1 MGNTRNTGHLRNLIS
16 YDSSGNIILPANLT
30 VTGSLLANGGGSYA
44 TQSYV
49 TTQISNLVNAAPGA
63 LDTLNE
69 LATALGNDA
78 NFSTTVTNSI
88 ATKLALSGGTLT
100 GGLVGTT
107 LSLVGTNNVGIK
119 LKQGNQIADIPA
131 STNFYNGLV
140 FENVSTTNAFS
151 IGYSQ
156 GAKFSLNY
164 YDAASTYS
172 RLLTVSNSGL
182 VGLGIINPERI
193 LDLDATGGNAAI
205 RLRKASSNM
214 IFLGTGSS
222 STSAGT
228 ENAILQ
234 MHHNA
239 DERIR
244 LYTEGNSWIN
254 GGNLGVNTNNPLER
268 FSVNGNIHI
277 AGVGSLLYF
286 DSDASGRSIYQYVA
300 NLYEFHI
307 VNNRGNSARF
317 VLGNGSISL
326 GISSTSQF
334 YINTSTGNT
343 GIGTSSP
350 VSKLQVQDGDIRLQS
365 SGGGPSIIFGSYGVS
380 TTYPQG
386 QITLN
391 DAGFYGGHLDFFT
404 KANGASTNS
413 LNFVMRVAS
422 NSNVSI
428 GTYTATWKLSVANEA
443 VIGAQGGSDYTYI
456 SGGSGYGSV
465 IRNYYATGTI
475 NNEFRGNG
483 NNYVNLGYGS
493 FGIGTSNPIAK
504 LHVNG
509 GKLVHTSDDG
519 GYGQFQIN
527 ASNTSTEATILLSN
541 GGSGVNT
548 GNYTN
553 VGVIGMGAYG
563 NTRSILVLGTGY
575 SGGTLF
581 IRDTKL
587 GIRVSSPDAPLH
599 VGGAILVSNNAQTFR
614 RAITT
619 HGATGTFSEVKV
631 IFNKTNWGSVTYD
644 IKLASA
650 GGSYHTAGAYYS
662 NPGFSSHV
670 NSINA
675 GNGPA
680 MSLTADS
687 PNGGSQGATWR
698 FYGATM
704 IHPMVTVDIACGNGY
719 QVNPDD
725 IIVQFN

>member
-1 MGNTRNTGHLRNLIS
+1 MSNTKDTGFLRNLIS
-16 YDSSGNIILPANLT
+16 YDASGNITLPANLT

-69 LATALGNDA
+69 LAAALGNDA

-100 GGLVGTT
+100 VGNNSGLK
-107 LSLVGTNNVGIK
+107 I
-119 LKQGNQIADIPA
+119 KQGNQIADIPA

-151 IGYSQ
+151 VGYSQ

-164 YDAASTYS
+164 FDAVSTYS
-172 RLLTVSNSGL
+172 RLITVTTGGL
-182 VGLGIINPERI
+182 VGLGITAPERI

-222 STSAGT
+222 ATTAGT

-234 MHHNA
+234 MHHNG

-254 GGNLGVNTNNPLER
+254 GGNLGINTNNPLER
-268 FSVNGNIHI
+268 FSVNGNIHV
-277 AGVGSLLYF
+277 AGVGNVLYF
-286 DSDASGRSIYQYVA
+286 DTDANGRSISQYVT

-307 VNNRGNSARF
+307 LNGRGNSARF

-326 GISSTSQF
+326 GTSSTPQF
-334 YINTSTGNT
+334 FINTGTGNIGVGTNSPSQKLHIAGPSNNIFLNEATSGNYAINRLKNTTYTVDMGVDGLGVYLDGSTG
-343 GIGTSSP
+343 SF
-350 VSKLQVQDGDIRLQS
+350 R
-365 SGGGPSIIFGSYGVS
+365 Y
-380 TTYPQG
+380 Y
-386 QITLN
+386 
-391 DAGFYGGHLDFFT
+391 
-404 KANGASTNS
+404 NGASQR
-413 LNFVMRVAS
+413 F
-422 NSNVSI
+422 I
-428 GTYTATWKLSVANEA
+428 
-443 VIGAQGGSDYTYI
+443 IGSDGAMGFNYPVLGSRSFMFRALSGRSLAIEVAEAGGIHSLYLRPNASGRHLI
-456 SGGSGYGSV
+456 SSNYLSGGVYLPLALSGRENDADFVLS
-465 IRNYYATGTI
+465 N
-475 NNEFRGNG
+475 NG
-483 NNYVNLGYGS
+483 NIGVNT
-493 FGIGTSNPIAK
+493 TSPISIF
-504 LHVNG
+504 HVNG
-509 GKLVHTSDDG
+509 GKLIHTSDDG

-527 ASNTSTEATILLSN
+527 APSSTTEATILLSN

-553 VGVIGMGAYG
+553 TGVMGMGAYG
-563 NTRSILVLGTGY
+563 NARSTLVFGTGY
-575 SGGTLF
+575 SGGTVF
-581 IRDTKL
+581 IRDSKL
-587 GIRVSSPDAPLH
+587 GLRVSSPDAPLH
-599 VGGAILVSNNAQTFR
+599 VGGAILVSNNNQTFR
-614 RAITT
+614 RAITN